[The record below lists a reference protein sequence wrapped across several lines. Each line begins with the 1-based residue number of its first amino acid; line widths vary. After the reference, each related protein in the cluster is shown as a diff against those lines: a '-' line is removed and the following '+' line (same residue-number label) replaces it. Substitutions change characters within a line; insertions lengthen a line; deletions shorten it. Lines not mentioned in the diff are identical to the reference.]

1 MAIVLAAVVLL
12 KMVITVLTEN
22 TAERQVLKMEAT
34 QAGQFMVAAAEHQV
48 VVL

>member
-12 KMVITVLTEN
+12 KMEITVLTEN
-22 TAERQVLKMEAT
+22 TAAGQVLKTEAT
-34 QAGQFMVAAAEHQV
+34 QVGQFMVVAEEHQV